1 MAVPFVKDATFADG
15 SGGGTPITA
24 AKLNNIEQGVFDAH
38 LMPAVR
44 VYHNTT
50 QSVSTATH
58 TALAFNS
65 ERFDTAGGAAS
76 TQHDTVTNNSRL
88 TCRAAGKYQIGG
100 HIAFTSS
107 ALGAFRLVRIRVNG
121 STYIAEQVIGPTASA
136 SLSVAT
142 LYDLAINDY
151 VELTCYQDTGSSMTI
166 AVSSNYSPE
175 FWMVRLA

>member
-1 MAVPFVKDATFADG
+1 MAVPFVKDTTFADG

-76 TQHDTVTNNSRL
+76 TQHDTVTNNS
-88 TCRAAGKYQIGG
+88 A
-100 HIAFTSS
+100 
-107 ALGAFRLVRIRVNG
+107 
-121 STYIAEQVIGPTASA
+121 
-136 SLSVAT
+136 
-142 LYDLAINDY
+142 
-151 VELTCYQDTGSSMTI
+151 
-166 AVSSNYSPE
+166 
-175 FWMVRLA
+175 